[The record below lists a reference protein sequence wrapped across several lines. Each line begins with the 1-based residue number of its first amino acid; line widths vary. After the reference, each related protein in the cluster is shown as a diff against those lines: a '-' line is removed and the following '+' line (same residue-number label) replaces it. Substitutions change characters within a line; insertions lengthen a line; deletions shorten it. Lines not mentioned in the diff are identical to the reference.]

1 MKFIGGEGMPIEVLL
16 VEDSPGDVRLTKEA
30 LTKDTC
36 DRSGSVLHKA
46 GLGQNTPLF
55 YYLLKEAE
63 LRAEGLALG
72 PVGSHIVSEAIQG
85 SLEADPEAYMAIA
98 GKQWKLPLWT
108 FPSGAKR
115 PINSLIG
122 IIRLIG
128 DDKLLPEC
136 EAHRRKF
143 LL

>member
-1 MKFIGGEGMPIEVLL
+1 
-16 VEDSPGDVRLTKEA
+16 
-30 LTKDTC
+30 
-36 DRSGSVLHKA
+36 
-46 GLGQNTPLF
+46 LF

-85 SLEADPEAYMAIA
+85 SLEADPEGYMAIA
-98 GKQWKLPLWT
+98 GKQWKLPSWK
-108 FPSGAKR
+108 FPGGVGG

-136 EAHRRKF
+136 DAHWRRF
-143 LL
+143 RLQPSF